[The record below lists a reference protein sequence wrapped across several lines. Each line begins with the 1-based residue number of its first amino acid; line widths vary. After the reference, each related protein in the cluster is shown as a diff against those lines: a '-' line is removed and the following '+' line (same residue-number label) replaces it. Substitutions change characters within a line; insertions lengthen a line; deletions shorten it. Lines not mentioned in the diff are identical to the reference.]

1 MPCRPAHA
9 VPVVLA
15 LAGLL
20 GASCRSTPTSCEHE
34 STERCLWEAGVSPPP
49 SSDDLDPEGGAEA
62 EEGGVASEPTELDET
77 LAQMISIIGACLE
90 WALVDEHARGLCS
103 GEPRD
108 PDLDIDPEQPG
119 ATLDAWTCATAG
131 LEINEQPLVLE
142 ASDGVLSLSAVDIG
156 DAESA
161 ALFEF
166 AQQRFDG
173 LCAGDPFIQFEA
185 EGLQEY
191 YRCSLPE
198 GPYLVVARFPRD
210 AKATRW
216 QVSIAIVNAG

>member
-1 MPCRPAHA
+1 MRCRAAHA

-15 LAGLL
+15 LAGTL
-20 GASCRSTPTSCEHE
+20 GASCRSTPTRCEHE
-34 STERCLWEAGVSPPP
+34 SAERCLWEAGVSPPP
-49 SSDDLDPEGGAEA
+49 RPDDLDPEAGAEA
-62 EEGGVASEPTELDET
+62 EEGGVASEATELDET
-77 LAQMISIIGACLE
+77 LAAMISIIGAGLE
-90 WALVDEHARGLCS
+90 WTLVDERARALCG

-108 PDLDIDPEQPG
+108 PETETDSDAEQPG
-119 ATLDAWTCATAG
+119 AWTCATAG
-131 LEINEQPLVLE
+131 LEINEQPLALE

-161 ALFEF
+161 ELFEF
-166 AQQRFDG
+166 AQRRFDG
-173 LCAGDPFIQFEA
+173 LCAGEPFTQFEA